1 MEDESAVVQPLG
13 VAPSVSQAAGPVATP
28 QSDAAPMSQA
38 VPPAAATQTGSAACL
53 GDAITAPDRLV
64 EIKAEEDELLS
75 LSSESSSETSSI
87 DIPDS
92 SPELESGM
100 DAEHEETPSTALAR
114 ATSPAVQSMGGA
126 AKSTTLSRRDG
137 APHNTA
143 HHQTVATKAA
153 INLDAKGNPEHKVF
167 RTELDQFLLAMT
179 IWRDVDWRQD
189 PRPCPNK
196 QKYRAAFTQQVGR
209 VVPSDRTC
217 SGCRAGNGPFKS
229 CCVVA
234 PAGTPLFRGACAN
247 CAFLQ
252 TGTSCSLRSGP
263 NPLASF
269 PNDALPKRA
278 PRRATPFEARET
290 QTRPKKARRNESQI
304 IKSTPAARMSIR
316 SRTAKKPQTRLRI
329 FKAPVNHRESN
340 QQSNPNK
347 DTKSTS
353 RFFKNAWLT
362 SPLGDPAVWAKDG
375 DFSATREALRS
386 IPAMMESL
394 SRDQTVLEK
403 YLEDHDQLTTP
414 PPPNIE
420 EDDTEN
426 PFLAYL

>member
-1 MEDESAVVQPLG
+1 MMEEESAMVQPLG
-13 VAPSVSQAAGPVATP
+13 VAPSVSPAAGLVATS
-28 QSDAAPMSQA
+28 QSDAAPMSHA
-38 VPPAAATQTGSAACL
+38 VPPAAVTQTGSAACV
-53 GDAITAPDRLV
+53 GDAINAPDRLV

-75 LSSESSSETSSI
+75 ISSESFSETSSI

-100 DAEHEETPSTALAR
+100 HAEHEETPSTALAR
-114 ATSPAVQSMGGA
+114 ATSPAVQSMAGA
-126 AKSTTLSRRDG
+126 AQSTTLSRRDD

-143 HHQTVATKAA
+143 HDQTVATK
-153 INLDAKGNPEHKVF
+153 DAKGNPDHKVF
-167 RTELDQFLLAMT
+167 RTELDQLLLAMT

-229 CCVVA
+229 CCVVV

-252 TGTSCSLRSGP
+252 NGTSCSLRSGP

-269 PNDALPKRA
+269 VNDALPKRA
-278 PRRATPFEARET
+278 PRRAVPLEARET
-290 QTRPKKARRNESQI
+290 QTQPKKARRN
-304 IKSTPAARMSIR
+304 
-316 SRTAKKPQTRLRI
+316 
-329 FKAPVNHRESN
+329 SN
-340 QQSNPNK
+340 QSTRKGVTNHQINSGGEDEYSVQNGEETTNSPENCQGT

-394 SRDQTVLEK
+394 NRDQAVLEK